1 MFPTRI
7 LTYNIII
14 HSLVSKNILTQSQT
28 MAALTISC
36 GTPSRSSSGVTKLGA
51 WSHKFS
57 VPAKK
62 DGGWTKVK
70 AKNLRSKKVQPR
82 TRSPA
87 FPAIGN
93 AVAHKATGSW
103 GKKLKVSNMD
113 TVRGTGTVIR
123 CGFKKREP
131 VKKLTRSCAYCHD
144 EENIHHIRDCPV
156 LAAKNRARAEAKKK
170 QKQEMRAAQL
180 EQAEAMLAA
189 KFAPHPVD
197 EAINRG
203 HVSVRSKPKKVDL
216 KDNRFNGLD
225 DDEDFKPRR
234 RVSFKGDDVDTLM
247 KPPCET
253 KIFDTD
259 APASSVSSDED
270 AQVYPDEEEYLLRKR
285 SKTAWKPKF
294 QMTAHE
300 LQIGAEKKVKK
311 KSWADMC
318 DDDSDDED
326 DFDQFGR
333 PTTDNSAW

>member
-1 MFPTRI
+1 
-7 LTYNIII
+7 
-14 HSLVSKNILTQSQT
+14 
-28 MAALTISC
+28 MAALTINCSLKTR
-36 GTPSRSSSGVTKLGA
+36 TPVVHLGS
-51 WSHKFS
+51 WTNQLS
-57 VPAKK
+57 VPGHKNGEWQKVQCKK
-62 DGGWTKVK
+62 ARG
-70 AKNLRSKKVQPR
+70 KKVHPR
-82 TRSPA
+82 THRQA

-103 GKKLKVSNMD
+103 GRKLNVTNTD
-113 TVRGTGTVIR
+113 TIRGTGTVIK
-123 CGFKKREP
+123 CGFKKRAP
-131 VKKLTRSCAYCHD
+131 KTLTRSCAYCHD
-144 EENIHHIRDCPV
+144 EENIHHIRDCPI
-156 LAAKNRARAEAKKK
+156 LAAKNRAHAEDKRKEKLEIRAL
-170 QKQEMRAAQL
+170 QL
-180 EQAEAMLAA
+180 KQAEAMLVA
-189 KFAPHPVD
+189 KFATHPVD

-203 HVSVRSKPKKVDL
+203 HVSVRFKPKKVDL
-216 KDNRFNGLD
+216 KDNRFDGLD
-225 DDEDFKPRR
+225 DDEDFEPRR

-253 KIFDTD
+253 KIFDSG

-270 AQVYPDEEEYLLRKR
+270 TQVYPDEEEYLVRKR

-300 LQIGAEKKVKK
+300 LQKKLDAEKKVKK

>member
-1 MFPTRI
+1 
-7 LTYNIII
+7 
-14 HSLVSKNILTQSQT
+14 
-28 MAALTISC
+28 MAALTINC
-36 GTPSRSSSGVTKLGA
+36 SRKSGPAAVRLGSWTNQLSA
-51 WSHKFS
+51 PAHKNGEWQK
-57 VPAKK
+57 VQCKK
-62 DGGWTKVK
+62 TR
-70 AKNLRSKKVQPR
+70 AKKVQPR
-82 TRSPA
+82 IRRPA

-93 AVAHKATGSW
+93 AVAHKAGGSW
-103 GKKLKVSNMD
+103 GKKLKVTNVD
-113 TVRGTGTVIR
+113 TVRGTGTVIK
-123 CGFKKREP
+123 CGFKKRAP
-131 VKKLTRSCAYCHD
+131 KTLTRSCAYCHD

-216 KDNRFNGLD
+216 KDNRFSGFD

-270 AQVYPDEEEYLLRKR
+270 AQVYPDEEEYLLKKR

-300 LQIGAEKKVKK
+300 LQKKLDAEKKVKK

>member
-1 MFPTRI
+1 
-7 LTYNIII
+7 
-14 HSLVSKNILTQSQT
+14 
-28 MAALTISC
+28 MAALTINCSLKTR
-36 GTPSRSSSGVTKLGA
+36 TPVVHLGS
-51 WSHKFS
+51 WTNQLS
-57 VPAKK
+57 VPGHKNGEWQKVQCKK
-62 DGGWTKVK
+62 ARG
-70 AKNLRSKKVQPR
+70 KKVHPR
-82 TRSPA
+82 THRQA

-103 GKKLKVSNMD
+103 GKKLKVTSTD
-113 TVRGTGTVIR
+113 TIRGTGTVIK
-123 CGFKKREP
+123 CGFKKRAP
-131 VKKLTRSCAYCHD
+131 KTLTRSCAYCHD
-144 EENIHHIRDCPV
+144 EENIHHIRDCPI
-156 LAAKNRARAEAKKK
+156 LAAKNRAHAEDKRKEKLEIRAL
-170 QKQEMRAAQL
+170 QL
-180 EQAEAMLAA
+180 KQAEAMLVA
-189 KFAPHPVD
+189 KFATHPVD

-203 HVSVRSKPKKVDL
+203 HVSVRFKPKKVDL
-216 KDNRFNGLD
+216 KDNRFDGLD
-225 DDEDFKPRR
+225 DDEDFEPRR

-253 KIFDTD
+253 KIFDSG

-270 AQVYPDEEEYLLRKR
+270 TQVYPDEEEYLVRKR

-300 LQIGAEKKVKK
+300 LQKKLDAEKKVKK

>member
-1 MFPTRI
+1 
-7 LTYNIII
+7 
-14 HSLVSKNILTQSQT
+14 
-28 MAALTISC
+28 MASLTINCSLKTH
-36 GTPSRSSSGVTKLGA
+36 TPAVRLGA
-51 WSHKFS
+51 WTNQLSA
-57 VPAKK
+57 PAHK
-62 DGGWTKVK
+62 DGEWQKVQYK
-70 AKNLRSKKVQPR
+70 KTHPKKVQQR
-82 TRSPA
+82 TRRPA

-103 GKKLKVSNMD
+103 GKKLKVTNAD
-113 TVRGTGTVIR
+113 TIQGAGTVIK
-123 CGFKKREP
+123 CGFKKRAP
-131 VKKLTRSCAYCHD
+131 KTLTRSCAYCHD
-144 EENIHHIRDCPV
+144 EKNIHHIRDCPV

-189 KFAPHPVD
+189 KFAPHSVD

-216 KDNRFNGLD
+216 KDNRFEVFNMEEARNILGVSPHSLA
-225 DDEDFKPRR
+225 KARR
-234 RVSFKGDDVDTLM
+234 RVSFKGDNVDTLM

-253 KIFDTD
+253 KIFDAA

-270 AQVYPDEEEYLLRKR
+270 AQVYPEEEEYLLLKR

-300 LQIGAEKKVKK
+300 QKKQPDAQKTVKK

-318 DDDSDDED
+318 DEESDDED

>member
-1 MFPTRI
+1 
-7 LTYNIII
+7 
-14 HSLVSKNILTQSQT
+14 
-28 MAALTISC
+28 MAALTINC
-36 GTPSRSSSGVTKLGA
+36 SRKSGPAAVRLGSWTNQLSA
-51 WSHKFS
+51 PAHKN
-57 VPAKK
+57 
-62 DGGWTKVK
+62 GEWQKVK
-70 AKNLRSKKVQPR
+70 PKNTRLKKIHPR
-82 TRSPA
+82 TRRPT

-93 AVAHKATGSW
+93 AVAHKVTGSW
-103 GKKLKVSNMD
+103 GKKLKVTDST
-113 TVRGTGTVIR
+113 TVAHT
-123 CGFKKREP
+123 
-131 VKKLTRSCAYCHD
+131 TRYQPKVAVQDD
-144 EENIHHIRDCPV
+144 EIS
-156 LAAKNRARAEAKKK
+156 AKKK
-170 QKQEMRAAQL
+170 DWERRHAYWMMKQAEKKAAKKKEKQEARAAHL
-180 EQAEAMLAA
+180 KQAEAMLAA
-189 KFAPHPVD
+189 KFVPHPVD

-216 KDNRFNGLD
+216 KDNRFSGFD
-225 DDEDFKPRR
+225 DDEDFKPRH

-253 KIFDTD
+253 KIFDAD

-270 AQVYPDEEEYLLRKR
+270 TQVYPDEEEYLLKKR

-300 LQIGAEKKVKK
+300 LQKKLDAEKKVKK

>member
-1 MFPTRI
+1 
-7 LTYNIII
+7 
-14 HSLVSKNILTQSQT
+14 
-28 MAALTISC
+28 MAALTINCSLKTR
-36 GTPSRSSSGVTKLGA
+36 TPVVHLGS
-51 WSHKFS
+51 WTNQLS
-57 VPAKK
+57 VPGHKNGEWQKVQCKK
-62 DGGWTKVK
+62 ARG
-70 AKNLRSKKVQPR
+70 KKVHPR
-82 TRSPA
+82 THRQA

-103 GKKLKVSNMD
+103 GKKLKVTSTD
-113 TVRGTGTVIR
+113 TIRGTGTVIK
-123 CGFKKREP
+123 CGFKKRAP
-131 VKKLTRSCAYCHD
+131 KTLTRSCAYCHD
-144 EENIHHIRDCPV
+144 EENIHHIRDCPI
-156 LAAKNRARAEAKKK
+156 LAAKNRAHAEDKRKEKLEIRAL
-170 QKQEMRAAQL
+170 QL
-180 EQAEAMLAA
+180 KQAEAMLVA
-189 KFAPHPVD
+189 KFATHQVD

-203 HVSVRSKPKKVDL
+203 HVSVRFKPKKVDL
-216 KDNRFNGLD
+216 KDNRFDGLD
-225 DDEDFKPRR
+225 DDEDFEPRR

-253 KIFDTD
+253 KIFDSG

-270 AQVYPDEEEYLLRKR
+270 TQVYPDEEEYLVRKR

-300 LQIGAEKKVKK
+300 LQKKLDAEKKVKK